1 MKQRVLIIGGG
12 LGGLFSGAILA
23 KEGLEVTVLE
33 KNKIIG
39 GGLQSFRM
47 WGEDFDT
54 GMPIIPLPR
63 GKTRSWRPFRGSSRM
78 SMTG

>member
-33 KNKIIG
+33 KNKIIVG
-39 GGLQSFRM
+39 
-47 WGEDFDT
+47 
-54 GMPIIPLPR
+54 
-63 GKTRSWRPFRGSSRM
+63 
-78 SMTG
+78 

>member
-39 GGLQSFRM
+39 GGL
-47 WGEDFDT
+47 
-54 GMPIIPLPR
+54 
-63 GKTRSWRPFRGSSRM
+63 
-78 SMTG
+78 